1 MTWWYLGT
9 VLTSFVLA
17 VLLTPLIR
25 RIAQKTGT
33 VDDPATDPER
43 KQHARVTPLLG
54 GLAVIVS
61 ANLTWLFLLAAGQFD
76 GTEFPAKYVLGL
88 TAASVFLAVGGLLDD
103 RFRLKPGSQF
113 FWATAAVIAVGLAG
127 IGVGFITNPF
137 GGLLYL
143 DQINWDLWTNQN
155 GVAYQLTL
163 WADLFTFIWLL
174 GAMYTTKIL
183 DGLDGLVSG
192 VGVIGAL
199 IIFLL
204 TQQPFVDQPAVG
216 LIALAL
222 AGAAGGFLIF
232 NWHPAKIF
240 LGESGSL
247 FIGFVLGVLS
257 IISGGKIATALLIL
271 GLPILDL
278 AWVIFRRVA
287 IRRASPFT
295 TADRSHLHFRLLDA
309 GLSVRQS
316 VMLLYT
322 ITIMFGLSTLFVSG
336 PMKVLTLAGNIV
348 ILALLAVWVTVRVN
362 RRQKGDV

>member
-1 MTWWYLGT
+1 MTMWYLATLIG
-9 VLTSFVLA
+9 SFGLA

-25 RIAQKTGT
+25 RIAIRISA
-33 VDDPATDPER
+33 VDDPASDPTR
-43 KQHARVTPLLG
+43 KLHPRVTPLLG
-54 GLAVIVS
+54 GVAVIAA
-61 ANLTWLFLLAAGQFD
+61 ANLTWLVLLLAGQFTD
-76 GTEFPAKYVLGL
+76 TEFPAKYVVGL
-88 TAASVFLAVGGLLDD
+88 IGASLFLAIGGFLDD
-103 RFRLKPGSQF
+103 RLKLRPGPQI
-113 FWATAAVIAVGLAG
+113 FWPIAAILVVGLAG
-127 IGVGFITNPF
+127 IGVEFITNPF

-143 DQINWDLWTNQN
+143 DQVQWDVWTNPF

-163 WADLFTFIWLL
+163 WADLFTFVWLL

-216 LIALAL
+216 LIALSL
-222 AGAAGGFLIF
+222 AGAAGGFLLF

-278 AWVIFRRVA
+278 AWVIFRRA
-287 IRRASPFT
+287 TIRHASPFT

-316 VMLLYT
+316 VVLLYA
-322 ITIMFGLSTLFVSG
+322 ITAMFGLSTLFVAG
-336 PMKVLTLAGNIV
+336 PMKVLTLAGNIIV
-348 ILALLAVWVTVRVN
+348 LILLASWVTVRIQ
-362 RRQKGDV
+362 RRQKGIV